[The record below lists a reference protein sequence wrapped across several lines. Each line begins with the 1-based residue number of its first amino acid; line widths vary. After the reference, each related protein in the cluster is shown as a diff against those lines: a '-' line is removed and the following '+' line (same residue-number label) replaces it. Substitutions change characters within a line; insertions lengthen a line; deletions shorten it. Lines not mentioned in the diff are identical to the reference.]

1 MSKKGPG
8 IEELRERVDP
18 TALPRHIAVIMDGN
32 GRWAR
37 RRGKPRIFGH
47 TRGADRVRSTVELC
61 RKLGIGVLT
70 LYAFSD
76 ENWGRP
82 KEEVG
87 FLMDMLGRFLKSEIS
102 VMKKNGIRFRTIGR
116 TGRLPAAARQWIEK
130 AVTETAANAGMVLN
144 LALSYGGRGEILQA
158 VKRLAASGELP
169 EDLREEHLAAH
180 LDTAGLPDPDLIIRT
195 SGEQRIS
202 NFLLWQAAYAELYF
216 TEVLWPDFDERE
228 LLTALLDFQKR
239 NRRFGL
245 TGEQVQDAAADS
257 AGARASQAARGPA

>member
-1 MSKKGPG
+1 MTKKGPG
-8 IEELRERVDP
+8 IEELRERIDP
-18 TALPRHIAVIMDGN
+18 GALPRHVAIIMDGN

-47 TRGADRVRSTVELC
+47 TRGAERVRGTVELC
-61 RKLGIGVLT
+61 RKLGIEVLT

-82 KEEVG
+82 KEEVS
-87 FLMDMLGRFLKSEIS
+87 FLMDMLGRFLRSEIAT
-102 VMKKNGIRFRTIGR
+102 MKKNGIRFRTIGR
-116 TGRLPAAARQWIEK
+116 TERLPRSAQQWIEK
-130 AVTETAANAGMVLN
+130 AAAETAANTGMVLN

-158 VKRLAASGELP
+158 VKRIAASGPVP
-169 EDLREEHLAAH
+169 EDLREDQIAAH

-216 TEVLWPDFDERE
+216 TEVLWPDFDEKE

-239 NRRFGL
+239 SRRFGL
-245 TGEQVQDAAADS
+245 TGEQVREAGNGR
-257 AGARASQAARGPA
+257 AGAPAARAARGRG